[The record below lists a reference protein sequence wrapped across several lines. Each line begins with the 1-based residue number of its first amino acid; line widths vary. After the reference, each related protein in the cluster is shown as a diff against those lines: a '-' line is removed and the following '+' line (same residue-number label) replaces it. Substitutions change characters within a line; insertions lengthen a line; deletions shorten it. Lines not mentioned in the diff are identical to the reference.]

1 MTFGYHRPQ
10 RVVISKRL
18 IATLVVMAAAG
29 GVLLVPRDRS
39 SSPTSLAALVS
50 ASSLQAR
57 TIEPRLSGGFA
68 WAPFQSSSRGESAA
82 DGAITSA
89 IGRTLENVRGTPT
102 PSGRHTEAIAELLGG
117 HPRTALSNLRM
128 SAEHSDDPGL
138 WSDLA
143 VALHETALHEDAP
156 ELLADALAASD
167 HALSLQPQFP
177 EALFNRA
184 LVLERLGLRDDAREA
199 WERYLVSDST
209 TAWAAEAREH
219 LISMA
224 PEEAFLDRLDHE
236 YDHVKNDPAAA
247 TALVRSDPFQARGM
261 GVKEVL
267 GRWGEAALRHDDR
280 EADRHLSV
288 ARQLGHAV
296 TLAEGDQMLEESVA
310 VIDAAGDTARLLLA
324 SGHSDYRDGLKALQ
338 ENRPSDA
345 EQLLHRAASAFEKAR
360 SPMVLPARYFTANAV
375 LEQGR
380 HDDAEREI
388 KTLSATASE
397 DFPGYRALLLNSAGA
412 CRVSQADW
420 GAAITLLEQSISQF
434 DRLGEI
440 QNASEVRRLLAFVYD
455 RIGDPATAWK
465 YRLTALH
472 GAGVRSNAALEKGLA
487 SIADAAMLRHEWRTA
502 SSFLSLEIRIAQR
515 LHDDFQL
522 AATLL
527 IRAIV
532 RDRMNDEAGALSD
545 IAEAKAAMVR
555 TKDPAYRTYLHV
567 AALRAS
573 AMLSGTPSAEADALL
588 TGAIEYQSTQSDPLR
603 LPGLFLQRARARRK
617 IGNAAGAMA
626 DVQRGIA
633 ELELHRQS
641 LPPGEARWGAFHAA
655 EELFDEGIDL
665 AMSVDDTEAAFRF
678 AERARARALL
688 DSYGRSPV
696 LDYRRLPARTAVVE
710 YASLPSRL
718 IIFTADASGVRAA
731 TVECSRETLAAE
743 ADALSEALRRKPPI
757 GPDAQAAAVYR
768 RLVEPVAPR
777 LLGATTVVF
786 VPDGVTS
793 TVAFSALADA
803 RGQYL
808 IGSHTIVRALSAAAF
823 VAATERRG
831 KPLAPRSALVISASE
846 PGADAGALS
855 FVNSEARHVA
865 RAYRN
870 ATRLADDEAELDA
883 LIKRAPEADVIHFA
897 GHAIGDDSGIEP
909 ASIVL
914 RQKGHERRIGVA
926 EIARLHLRPA
936 SVVVLAGCS
945 TARGERRAAEGVISV
960 AHGFLSAGAPS
971 VIATLWPIDDEAASI
986 FFPRLHER
994 LAEGLSP
1001 AEALRQAQLESIRRG
1016 DVPASLWAAVQ
1027 NIGS

>member
-1 MTFGYHRPQ
+1 MTVGYHQRR

-18 IATLVVMAAAG
+18 IGTVVVLAAAG
-29 GVLLVPRDRS
+29 GVLLPLRDRS
-39 SSPTSLAALVS
+39 SAPPSLAALVS
-50 ASSLQAR
+50 ASGLQAR
-57 TIEPRLSGGFA
+57 SVEPRLSGGFA
-68 WAPFQSSSRGESAA
+68 WAPFQSATRGESAA

-89 IGRTLENVRGTPT
+89 IGTTLTNVRGMST
-102 PSGRHTEAIAELLGG
+102 PSARHTEAVAELLRS
-117 HPRTALSNLRM
+117 HPRKALSNLTM
-128 SAEHSDDPGL
+128 AAEHSDDPGV
-138 WSDLA
+138 WNDLA
-143 VALHETALHEDAP
+143 VALHETALHEDAQ
-156 ELLADALAASD
+156 ELLADALSASD
-167 HALSLQPQFP
+167 RALSLQPQFP

-184 LVLERLGLRDDAREA
+184 IVIERLGLKDDAREA

-209 TAWAAEAREH
+209 SEWAAEARAH
-219 LISMA
+219 LIAMA
-224 PEEAFLDRLDHE
+224 PEEAFLDRLDRE
-236 YDHVKNDPAAA
+236 YDRVKNDPAAA
-247 TALVRSDPFQARGM
+247 TALVRRDPFQARGM
-261 GVKEVL
+261 GVMEVL
-267 GRWGEAALRHDDR
+267 GRWGKAALRHDDR

-288 ARQLGHAV
+288 ARQLGGAV
-296 TLAEGDQMLEESVA
+296 TLAEGDRMLEGAVA
-310 VIDAAGDTARLLLA
+310 VIDAADGTARLLLA

-338 ENRPSDA
+338 ENRPGDA
-345 EQLLHRAASAFEKAR
+345 EALLRRAASAFEEAR
-360 SPMVLPARYFTANAV
+360 SPMVLPARYFTANTV
-375 LEQGR
+375 LEQGH

-388 KTLSATASE
+388 EALAATASD
-397 DFPGYRALLLNSAGA
+397 DFPGYRALLLETLGA

-420 GAAITLLEQSISQF
+420 GAAITVLERSMSQF

-472 GAGVRSNAALEKGLA
+472 GVGVRSNAGLEKGVA

-515 LHDDFQL
+515 LHDDLQL
-522 AATLL
+522 ATTLL
-527 IRAIV
+527 IRAVV
-532 RDRMNDEAGALSD
+532 RDRLNDGAGALAD
-545 IAEAKAAMVR
+545 IAEAKAAMAR
-555 TKDPAYRTYLHV
+555 TKDPAYRAYLRV
-567 AALRAS
+567 AGLRAS

-588 TGAIEYQSTQSDPLR
+588 TEAIEYQSTQSDPLK

-617 IGNAAGAMA
+617 IGNSAGAMA
-626 DVQRGIA
+626 DVQRGIT
-633 ELELHRQS
+633 ELEQHRLS
-641 LPPGEARWGAFHAA
+641 LPQGEARWGAFHAA

-665 AMSVDDTEAAFRF
+665 AMSVDDNEAAFRF

-696 LDYRRLPARTAVVE
+696 LDYGRLPARTVVVE

-718 IIFTADASGVRAA
+718 VIFTADASGVRAA
-731 TVECSRETLAAE
+731 MVECTRETLAAE
-743 ADALSEALRRKPPI
+743 ADALGEALRRKQPI
-757 GPDAQAAAVYR
+757 APGAQAAAVYR
-768 RLVEPVAPR
+768 RLVEPVAAR

-786 VPDGVTS
+786 VPDGATS

-808 IGSHTIVRALSAAAF
+808 IEQHTIVRALSAAAF

-870 ATRLADDEAELDA
+870 AIRLADDEAELDA
-883 LIKRAPEADVIHFA
+883 LSKRAPEADVIHFA
-897 GHAIGDDSGIEP
+897 GHAIGDDRGIEP

-914 RQKGHERRIGVA
+914 RQNGHERRIGVA
-926 EIARLHLRPA
+926 EIARLRLRPT

-994 LAEGLSP
+994 LAEGLSA